1 MRRRTIFKLISIS
14 LPLVAILLLE
24 IMLRVADYGEGYPLF
39 HTIQIENQPDFLI
52 MNEKMAE
59 KYFNDD
65 DLKADNQFDLFLK
78 EKTDRTFRVFV
89 QGASTVV
96 GFPFYRGGSFPRM
109 LKHRLSLTFP
119 DINIEV
125 VNTGMTAV
133 NSYTLLDLVD
143 EIIEQKPDLVIIYA
157 GHNEYYGALGIG
169 STISHGSH
177 PAVVRLY
184 LMFKEFRFFQ
194 LCENAYYAIVGSNTP
209 KPSERTTTL
218 MEVMAENQRI
228 PYQSEAYF
236 DGIDQ
241 FNTNLRKILSK
252 YNRNNIPVILSTVVS
267 NERSIKPF
275 IGEGIT
281 DMDQLE
287 EVLDQQPRPDAN
299 EIAQYDAHAV
309 YERGIHYLE
318 NNDVAAKGYFHLA
331 KELDLLRFRAPE
343 KINEVIIELS
353 DEYDVP
359 LVNMKAVFETHSQ
372 HGIVGDDLMTEH
384 VHPNIRGQFLMADA
398 FYNKIKEL
406 NLLSDW
412 SNYIPYEEA
421 IQDIPVSSID
431 SIQGMLVI
439 DGLKQSWPFNL
450 NHQLTEDE
458 LRASE
463 QVESRSAELQMAQ
476 HIKNKVVSWNDAMST
491 AYNMY
496 KTDKAYEKALKVA
509 QSLIFEYPEKGYVYQ
524 MAGDMCME
532 LGNYQKAAFYYS
544 RYNQIDKSAES
555 AEKLA
560 VAYIQSNNL
569 SQAEN
574 TLSAAN
580 SQGLNVASLTD
591 LVEVVQCGTEGK

>member
-1 MRRRTIFKLISIS
+1 MRRLTLFKLISLS
-14 LPLVAILLLE
+14 LPLVAILIVE
-24 IMLRVADYGEGYPLF
+24 IILRLAGYGEDYQLF
-39 HTIQIENQPDFLI
+39 HTLQIENQPDFLI

-65 DLKADNQFDLFLK
+65 ELKADNQFDLFLK

-119 DINIEV
+119 EINIEV

-157 GHNEYYGALGIG
+157 GHNEYYGAMGVG

-194 LCENAYYAIVGSNTP
+194 LCENAYYSIVGSSTP

-218 MEVMAENQRI
+218 MEVMAEKQRI
-228 PYQSEAYF
+228 PYQSQAYL
-236 DGIDQ
+236 DGVNQ
-241 FNTNLRKILSK
+241 FNSNLERILSK
-252 YNRNNIPVILSTVVS
+252 YDRHDIPVILSTVVS
-267 NERSIKPF
+267 NERDVKPF
-275 IGEGIT
+275 IGEGMT
-281 DMDQLE
+281 DMDQLDA
-287 EVLDQQPRPDAN
+287 VLNRQPQPDPS
-299 EIAQYDAHAV
+299 EIARYHAHAV
-309 YERGIHYLE
+309 YERGIQYLG
-318 NNDVAAKGYFHLA
+318 NDDVAAKGYLHLA

-343 KINEVIIELS
+343 KINEVITELS
-353 DEYDVP
+353 DEYGVP
-359 LVNMKAVFETHSQ
+359 LVNMKSVFETHSQ

-384 VHPNIRGQFLMADA
+384 VHPNILGQFLMADA

-439 DGLKQSWPFNL
+439 DRLKHSWPFIL
-450 NHQLTEDE
+450 NNQLTEDE
-458 LRASE
+458 LRADE
-463 QVESRSAELQMAQ
+463 QVESRSAELRMARN
-476 HIKNKVVSWNDAMST
+476 IMNNVVSWNNAMSM
-491 AYNMY
+491 AFNMY
-496 KTDKAYEKALKVA
+496 NTDKAYDEALKVA
-509 QSLIFEYPEKGYVYQ
+509 QSLIFEYPEKGYVYR

-532 LGNYQKAAFYYS
+532 LENYQKAAFYYS

-555 AEKLA
+555 AKKLA

-574 TLSAAN
+574 TLSAAE
-580 SQGLNVASLTD
+580 SQGLNVASLTA
-591 LVEVVQCGTEGK
+591 LVEANKSETEEE